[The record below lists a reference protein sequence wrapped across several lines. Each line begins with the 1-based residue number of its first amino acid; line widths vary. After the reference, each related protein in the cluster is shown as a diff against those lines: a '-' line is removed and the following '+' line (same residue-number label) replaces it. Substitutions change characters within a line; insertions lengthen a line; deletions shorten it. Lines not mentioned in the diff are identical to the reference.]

1 MKRETKTPNQSLIN
15 LYLACVVDAEEGDD
29 NEEEEDEIRGRPT
42 PAQTCN
48 KKISLKKWKKK
59 ARRIKIKNMKT
70 ASTKFKENSDY

>member
-48 KKISLKKWKKK
+48 KKISLKK
-59 ARRIKIKNMKT
+59 
-70 ASTKFKENSDY
+70 